1 MFRIG
6 SQCIAVVSSLYLSPA
21 ISEILELE
29 LEILVSSTDKMNL
42 FYDCTVEY
50 WQTSG
55 PQCELQPY
63 YHSFLSIFF
72 CYLVMFQSDLEIS
85 LDFEVVI

>member
-50 WQTSG
+50 
-55 PQCELQPY
+55 
-63 YHSFLSIFF
+63 
-72 CYLVMFQSDLEIS
+72 
-85 LDFEVVI
+85 